1 MTTPQTPR
9 RRIWP
14 VLLAVCIVCLV
25 GAGIYWGRRPSLSGQ
40 ESRRAAP
47 EFSLKDPVGKTH
59 ALGDWS
65 GDAVVLHFWASWC
78 PPCLGEI
85 PQWVALA
92 RDYSGKPI
100 RFVAVSLDQNWKDAL
115 KVLPATEV
123 SGQLESLI
131 DPELKIPETYGT
143 YQYPETYLIDRKHR
157 ILTKLV
163 GPQEWDNP
171 MVRKLIDKILE

>member
-1 MTTPQTPR
+1 M
-9 RRIWP
+9 
-14 VLLAVCIVCLV
+14 
-25 GAGIYWGRRPSLSGQ
+25 
-40 ESRRAAP
+40 
-47 EFSLKDPVGKTH
+47 GKTH

-131 DPELKIPETYGT
+131 DPELKI
-143 YQYPETYLIDRKHR
+143 
-157 ILTKLV
+157 
-163 GPQEWDNP
+163 
-171 MVRKLIDKILE
+171 